1 MTDRENLEFL
11 VYLAMEGK
19 EPLISVGLAKELL
32 GFDCMEDFR
41 TWWEKYNL
49 EETQRRRFQEIK
61 KKIAGLA

>member
-1 MTDRENLEFL
+1 
-11 VYLAMEGK
+11 MEGK

-32 GFDCMEDFR
+32 GFDYMEDFR

-49 EETQRRRFQEIK
+49 EEIQRRRFHEIK